1 MEKKSKKKDETFLPK
16 SLMDDIEYDQ
26 LDKELE
32 FQPISEGNNVTNES
46 KLFYFKLIFNKFRYK

>member
-46 KLFYFKLIFNKFRYK
+46 KLFYFKLIFN

>member
-1 MEKKSKKKDETFLPK
+1 MEKKSKKKDETFLPT

-32 FQPISEGNNVTNES
+32 FKPISEGDNVTSES
-46 KLFYFKLIFNKFRYK
+46 KLYYFN